1 MGTCVRHPVHSA
13 RAARALHIH
22 QLAALVL
29 GLGEL
34 ARVVALSVVH
44 TLGMLNSITRFL
56 LQMLRRALALTKQP
70 KLPGVPQLGGYF
82 LAQLLAHADVLV
94 APAVRPPGV
103 DCDRGGG

>member
-1 MGTCVRHPVHSA
+1 MAQTEVAEAVSLASAISDASGLGSGFPVHSA
-13 RAARALHIH
+13 RATRALHIH

-44 TLGMLNSITRFL
+44 TFGMLNSITRVL

-70 KLPGVPQLGGYF
+70 KLPGV
-82 LAQLLAHADVLV
+82 A
-94 APAVRPPGV
+94 
-103 DCDRGGG
+103 